1 MEAASLLAP
10 PARHATGTPQK
21 ETPVPT
27 FLSNALDLVVTFV
40 PKLLL
45 ALVIL
50 VVGYFIARLLAAA
63 VNKLLERVG
72 FDRLG
77 ERGGI
82 KPALARANLDASDVI
97 AKIVFWA
104 IMLLTLQFAFG
115 VFGPN
120 PISSLLATIIGYL
133 PNVIVAIII
142 VIIAAAIAQAVK
154 TLLLALLG
162 GLSFGPALANIASVF
177 VIFLGVIAAL
187 NQVGIALTVTTP
199 VLIAVLATVAG
210 VIIVGVGGGLIRPM
224 QQRWEGYLNRVEEE
238 APRARAERQASQPTT
253 GTTRTMPAANGNGT
267 TTATRT
273 RSTTRPSRARA
284 IPDTKND
291 GSQL

>member
-1 MEAASLLAP
+1 
-10 PARHATGTPQK
+10 
-21 ETPVPT
+21 VPT

-50 VVGYFIARLLAAA
+50 IVGYFIARLIAAA

-82 KPALARANLDASDVI
+82 KPALARVNLDASDVI

-120 PISSLLATIIGYL
+120 PISALLATIIGYL

-154 TLLLALLG
+154 TLLLAVLG

-224 QQRWEGYLNRVEEE
+224 QSRWETYLNRVEQE
-238 APRARAERQASQPTT
+238 APRARAQADGPTT
-253 GTTRTMPAANGNGT
+253 GATQTLPA
-267 TTATRT
+267 TAVA
-273 RSTTRPSRARA
+273 RPARA
-284 IPDTKND
+284 SRSRTTPKAPPAVPED

>member
-1 MEAASLLAP
+1 
-10 PARHATGTPQK
+10 
-21 ETPVPT
+21 VPT

-50 VVGYFIARLLAAA
+50 IVGYFIARLIAAA

-142 VIIAAAIAQAVK
+142 VIIAAAIAQAVR

-199 VLIAVLATVAG
+199 VLVAVLATVAG

-224 QQRWEGYLNRVEEE
+224 QQRWENYLNRIEEE
-238 APRARAERQASQPTT
+238 APRVRAERQANQPTT
-253 GTTRTMPAANGNGT
+253 GTTQTMPAATGT
-267 TTATRT
+267 TTRS
-273 RSTTRPSRARA
+273 RSTRPARAKA
-284 IPDTKND
+284 IPDTTHD
-291 GSQL
+291 GSEL

>member
-1 MEAASLLAP
+1 
-10 PARHATGTPQK
+10 
-21 ETPVPT
+21 VPT

-77 ERGGI
+77 ERGGL

-115 VFGPN
+115 VVGPN

-142 VIIAAAIAQAVK
+142 VIIAAAIAQAVR

-238 APRARAERQASQPTT
+238 APRARAARQGAQPTT

-267 TTATRT
+267 TTGTATRT

>member
-1 MEAASLLAP
+1 VAPAAGPSADT
-10 PARHATGTPQK
+10 RQK
-21 ETPVPT
+21 EISVPP

-50 VVGYFIARLLAAA
+50 IVGYFLARFIAAA

-104 IMLLTLQFAFG
+104 ILLLTLQFAFG

-120 PISSLLATIIGYL
+120 PVSALLATIIGYL

-154 TLLLALLG
+154 TLLQAVLG
-162 GLSFGPALANIASVF
+162 GLSFGRALANLASVF
-177 VIFLGVIAAL
+177 IIFLGVIAAL
-187 NQVGIALTVTTP
+187 NQVGIAFTVTTP
-199 VLIAVLATVAG
+199 VLIAVLATLSG

-224 QQRWEGYLNRVEEE
+224 QQRWETYLSRAE
-238 APRARAERQASQPTT
+238 AEVPRARAQAEASAPTT
-253 GTTRTMPAANGNGT
+253 GVTQTLPATAQAVPRTARA
-267 TTATRT
+267 
-273 RSTTRPSRARA
+273 SRARTPKA
-284 IPDTKND
+284 APPAAPTTPQDD
-291 GSQL
+291 GSRL